1 MDINSNLFGIY
12 LHSKRNEK
20 GFTLRELSEVAG
32 ISHVYLYKMEC
43 GKKPPPNDALLIKMA
58 LCLQLN
64 NDEKDL
70 FFDIAATTKQLS
82 NSKNHQLPA
91 DIKLYLFKTKEAQK
105 FVREASKINLSDDYW
120 KELLSCLK
128 NL

>member
-43 GKKPPPNDALLIKMA
+43 GKKPPPNDSILNKMA
-58 LCLQLN
+58 LCLKLN
-64 NDEKDL
+64 NDEMDL
-70 FFDIAATTKQLS
+70 FFDIAATTKQLYD
-82 NSKNHQLPA
+82 SKNYQLPA
-91 DIKLYLFKTKEAQK
+91 DIRHYLSERKEAQK
-105 FVREASKINLSDDYW
+105 FVREASKINLSDEYW
-120 KELLSCLK
+120 KDLLSCLK

>member
-12 LHSKRNEK
+12 LYSKRNEK
-20 GFTLRELSEVAG
+20 GFTLRELSEASG
-32 ISHVYLYKMEC
+32 ISHVYLYKIES

-64 NDEKDL
+64 NNEKDL
-70 FFDIAATTKQLS
+70 FFDIAATTKQLYD
-82 NSKNHQLPA
+82 SKNYQLPA
-91 DIKLYLFKTKEAQK
+91 DIRQYLSERKEAQK
-105 FVREASKINLSDDYW
+105 FVREASKINLSDEYW
-120 KELLSCLK
+120 KDLLSCLK